1 MNQSTHHTHSLFNT
15 EAKSTSKSAT
25 KEKVEKQKRKKR
37 DASAPK
43 KPMCAFFW
51 YQRDP
56 KNHINDA
63 NLQHKDKIK
72 VSCLLFR
79 ESPVT
84 TIFEQI
90 FGRDFKSI
98 TISEKVM
105 HSGLKLAICS
115 KIGSIYPTFP
125 CLSGFYGSA
134 WETSRILSENLVVT
148 FKIGQFTN
156 FFHFHSILEQ
166 TPILRPASWFTNLAN
181 KSASE
186 IEIKTPNLDLNFNL
200 SQNWFGRLTGM
211 GYRSISVRFWLKYL
225 NIWPSIRR
233 KIKCSKVPPKNK

>member
-1 MNQSTHHTHSLFNT
+1 MNQSTHHTLLNT

-72 VSCLLFR
+72 VSEEHFR

-98 TISEKVM
+98 TILEKLM

-115 KIGSIYPTFP
+115 KIGSIYPTFRG
-125 CLSGFYGSA
+125 LSGFYGSA
-134 WETSRILSENLVVT
+134 RETSRILIENLVVT
-148 FKIGQFTN
+148 FKIRQFTN
-156 FFHFHSILEQ
+156 FYHFHSISSKR
-166 TPILRPASWFTNLAN
+166 PILRPAFWFTN
-181 KSASE
+181 
-186 IEIKTPNLDLNFNL
+186 
-200 SQNWFGRLTGM
+200 
-211 GYRSISVRFWLKYL
+211 
-225 NIWPSIRR
+225 
-233 KIKCSKVPPKNK
+233 